1 MSKLIKHQYSKN
13 SLQNFMTVMLSITGL
28 FILYRYIKSIEK
40 DSKIVQ
46 NYLLEL
52 ELRVKNIEK
61 QQNTITN
68 TKITTSSEPQ
78 PQQKPQI
85 IENVT
90 IDEDELKTLP
100 DDDDNESIGSEDIT
114 NLLKKVILENCD
126 VHNDKNSEILDE
138 ISEINEVL
146 DVTNDVDVN
155 TETEQNVEVEV
166 EVNDTDTDKY
176 NNTDHLDDI
185 TISYKTESQYK
196 KMTLPEL
203 REILKEKNMNTKGSK
218 SELVKRIL
226 NC

>member
-1 MSKLIKHQYSKN
+1 
-13 SLQNFMTVMLSITGL
+13 MLSITGL

-100 DDDDNESIGSEDIT
+100 DDDNESIGSEDIT

-126 VHNDKNSEILDE
+126 VHNDNNSEIFDE

-166 EVNDTDTDKY
+166 NDTDKDS
-176 NNTDHLDDI
+176 NTDHLDDI

>member
-100 DDDDNESIGSEDIT
+100 DDDNESIGSEDIT

-126 VHNDKNSEILDE
+126 VHNDNNSEIFDE

-166 EVNDTDTDKY
+166 NDTDKDS
-176 NNTDHLDDI
+176 NTDHLDDI

>member
-1 MSKLIKHQYSKN
+1 
-13 SLQNFMTVMLSITGL
+13 MLSITGL

-166 EVNDTDTDKY
+166 EVNDTDTDKD